1 MSSFRTPLH
10 LAVDLSTDHE
20 YSKKYQ
26 RMCLSDLTTTESD
39 CFQRHS
45 TTIEFKE
52 HKFKSCKESNKRL
65 NKTKIINQS
74 NIETRPVKTV

>member
-26 RMCLSDLTTTESD
+26 RMCQCSTTTESD
-39 CFQRHS
+39 YFQRHS

-74 NIETRPVKTV
+74 NIETRPVKKV